1 MRLTENTVLIT
12 GGGSG
17 IGSALAERLL
27 ARNNRVLI
35 CGRDPAKLNAAVQ
48 RHAGMVALRC
58 DLTSRTD
65 AAALVAAIEKDY
77 PGLNILI
84 NNAGI
89 QLNYGFL
96 DGADHADHI
105 DAEMDANFT
114 AHARLTSALLPVLSR
129 QTEAAIVNV
138 SSALSLVPKQSAP
151 IYCAS
156 KAAMHIFTEA
166 LRYQMEGTAIKV
178 FEIVPALVDTAM
190 TAGRGRGKISPAALA
205 DEALRALERD
215 RLFIKI
221 GKTKILFALHRCLPA
236 VAKAIIQKG

>member
-1 MRLTENTVLIT
+1 MRLTGNTVLIT

-17 IGSALAERLL
+17 IGLALAERLL
-27 ARNNRVLI
+27 ARNNRVLV
-35 CGRDPAKLNAAVQ
+35 CGRDRTKLDAAVQ
-48 RHAGMVALRC
+48 RHAGLIALRC

-65 AAALVAAIEKDY
+65 ADALVATIAKDY
-77 PGLNILI
+77 PGLNVLI

-89 QLNYGFL
+89 QLNYSFL
-96 DGADHADHI
+96 DGADHADRI

-114 AHARLTSALLPVLSR
+114 AHARLTSALLPALSR

-151 IYCAS
+151 IYCAA
-156 KAAMHIFTEA
+156 KAAMHIFSEA
-166 LRYQMEGTAIKV
+166 LRYQLEGTAIKV

-205 DEALRALERD
+205 DEALRGIERD
-215 RLFIKI
+215 RFFIKS

-236 VAKAIIQKG
+236 VARAIIRKG